1 MWFDVTMPV
10 VRFVW
15 GSSGSGLSDHAWR
28 TAERTGAAWVG
39 NDAAAHISLLRAT
52 VAEELA
58 FAMEQ
63 RGVPREE
70 MRRRVDAALTEWDL
84 RGVAGDDPVT
94 LSTGQ
99 TRRVAVAQALLAA
112 PGALVLDCPLDGFDA
127 DAVRTLRRVLAGVP
141 GPVTVYDRV
150 RTPLADDAA
159 EELELRPDGT
169 LVAARAPAAV
179 VPEGGQAVLPEG
191 APEEGQGSSPVL
203 EAREVTVRHG
213 SFRLGPVSLAAHGGE
228 VTHLAGPN
236 GAGKTTLMLAVLG
249 LLPHAG
255 RVTAPV
261 AGWAPTAMDRSF
273 LRRTVVE
280 ELSVG
285 TTRRAAEVALGWAGL
300 GRWRDTHPLDVPAS
314 DRRLLAVTAAVV
326 RGPGLLLVDEPTV
339 GLDAAGHG
347 RLAEL
352 LRGFASGGYHRALT
366 AAGGRPLWVGHGG
379 PGYGARPAV
388 LWTCH
393 DAAFAGAVSDRGV
406 TLARPGGPGR

>member
-1 MWFDVTMPV
+1 MPV

-15 GSSGSGLSDHAWR
+15 GTSGSGLSDHAWR

-63 RGVPREE
+63 RGVPGEE

-169 LVAARAPAAV
+169 LVAARAPEAV
-179 VPEGGQAVLPEG
+179 VPAAVLPEKG
-191 APEEGQGSSPVL
+191 PVAGTAEVSAAGTAGGPVAGTEGIPAASPVL
-203 EAREVTVRHG
+203 EAREVSVRHG
-213 SFRLGPVSLAAHGGE
+213 SFRLGPVSLAARGGE

-255 RVTAPV
+255 RITAPV
-261 AGWAPTAMDRSF
+261 AGWAPGRS
-273 LRRTVVE
+273 RC
-280 ELSVG
+280 G
-285 TTRRAAEVALGWAGL
+285 TGRSAWARCPSPRAA
-300 GRWRDTHPLDVPAS
+300 GRSRTSRA
-314 DRRLLAVTAAVV
+314 RTA
-326 RGPGLLLVDEPTV
+326 RG
-339 GLDAAGHG
+339 
-347 RLAEL
+347 R
-352 LRGFASGGYHRALT
+352 
-366 AAGGRPLWVGHGG
+366 
-379 PGYGARPAV
+379 
-388 LWTCH
+388 
-393 DAAFAGAVSDRGV
+393 
-406 TLARPGGPGR
+406 